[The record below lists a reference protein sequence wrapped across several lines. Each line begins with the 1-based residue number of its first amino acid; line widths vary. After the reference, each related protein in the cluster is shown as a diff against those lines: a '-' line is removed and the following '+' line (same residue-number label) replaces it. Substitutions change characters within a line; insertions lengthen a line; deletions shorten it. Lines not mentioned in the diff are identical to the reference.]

1 MEMNMKFERVVE
13 SYTYNR
19 FGEILYV
26 LHKNNRKYLND
37 SLSQYDLNLL
47 QAMCILTID
56 QKSDITQQ
64 ELTEM
69 LYLTKSGIAKAINK
83 LQDDGFIIKERSKKD
98 NRKFVLKLTQK
109 GEDIIPTLNAIN
121 EEWEDKIGLT
131 DLDDD
136 FIATLKDLTYR
147 SIDLNSE

>member
-1 MEMNMKFERVVE
+1 MKFERVVE

-37 SLSQYDLNLL
+37 SLSEYGLNLL

-56 QKSDITQQ
+56 QKDDITQK
-64 ELTEM
+64 ELTER
-69 LYLTKSGIAKAINK
+69 LYLTKSGITKAINK
-83 LQDDGFIIKERSKKD
+83 LQEEEYIVKERSEKD

-109 GEDIIPTLNAIN
+109 SKDIIPTLNSIN
-121 EEWEDKIGLT
+121 DEWEQKIGLT
-131 DLDDD
+131 DLDDE
-136 FIATLKDLTYR
+136 FVESLKDITYK
-147 SIDLNSE
+147 SIELNSK

>member
-1 MEMNMKFERVVE
+1 MNMKFERVVE

-56 QKSDITQQ
+56 QKNDINQK
-64 ELTEM
+64 ELTEI
-69 LYLTKSGIAKAINK
+69 LYLTKSGIAKAIKNTWLK
-83 LQDDGFIIKERSKKD
+83 ILNISSDTSSFLFILE
-98 NRKFVLKLTQK
+98 V
-109 GEDIIPTLNAIN
+109 PP
-121 EEWEDKIGLT
+121 
-131 DLDDD
+131 
-136 FIATLKDLTYR
+136 
-147 SIDLNSE
+147 

>member
-1 MEMNMKFERVVE
+1 MKFERVVE

-37 SLSQYDLNLL
+37 ALSDYNLNLL

-56 QKSDITQQ
+56 QKDDITQK

-69 LYLTKSGIAKAINK
+69 LYLTKSGITKAINK
-83 LQDDGFIIKERSKKD
+83 LQEDEFIVKEKSKKD
-98 NRKFVLKLTQK
+98 SRKFVLKLTEK
-109 GEDIIPTLNAIN
+109 GKAIIPTLNAIN
-121 EEWEDKIGLT
+121 DEWEQKIGLT
-131 DLDDD
+131 ELDDE
-136 FIATLKDLTYR
+136 FVETLKDMTYR
-147 SIDLNSE
+147 SIELNSE

>member
-1 MEMNMKFERVVE
+1 MKFERVVE

-37 SLSQYDLNLL
+37 ALSDYNLNLL

-56 QKSDITQQ
+56 QKDDITQK

-69 LYLTKSGIAKAINK
+69 LYLTKSGITKAINK
-83 LQDDGFIIKERSKKD
+83 LQEDEFIVKEKSKKD
-98 NRKFVLKLTQK
+98 SRKFVLKLTEK
-109 GEDIIPTLNAIN
+109 GKAIIPTLNAIN
-121 EEWEDKIGLT
+121 DEWEQKIGLT
-131 DLDDD
+131 ELDDE
-136 FIATLKDLTYR
+136 FVETIKDMTYR
-147 SIDLNSE
+147 SIELNSE

>member
-1 MEMNMKFERVVE
+1 MNMKFERVVE

-37 SLSQYDLNLL
+37 ALSDYNLNLL

-56 QKSDITQQ
+56 QKDDITQK

-69 LYLTKSGIAKAINK
+69 LYLTKSGITKAINK
-83 LQDDGFIIKERSKKD
+83 LQEDEFIVKEKSKKD
-98 NRKFVLKLTQK
+98 SRKFVLKLTEK
-109 GEDIIPTLNAIN
+109 GKAIIPTLNAIN
-121 EEWEDKIGLT
+121 DEWEQKIGLT
-131 DLDDD
+131 ELDDE
-136 FIATLKDLTYR
+136 FVETIKDMTYR
-147 SIDLNSE
+147 SIELNSE

>member
-1 MEMNMKFERVVE
+1 MKFERVVE

-37 SLSQYDLNLL
+37 SLSQHDLNLL

-56 QKSDITQQ
+56 QKNDINQK
-64 ELTEM
+64 ELTEI
-69 LYLTKSGIAKAINK
+69 LYLTKSGIGKAIKK
-83 LQDDGFIIKERSKKD
+83 LQDDGFIVKERSEKD

-109 GEDIIPTLNAIN
+109 GKDIIPTLNAIN
-121 EEWEDKIGLT
+121 EEWEEKIGLT
-131 DLDDD
+131 DLDDE
-136 FIATLKDLTYR
+136 FIATLKDLTYK
-147 SIDLNSE
+147 SIDLNCE

>member
-1 MEMNMKFERVVE
+1 MKFERVVE

-37 SLSQYDLNLL
+37 SLSQHDLNLL

-56 QKSDITQQ
+56 QKNDINQK
-64 ELTEM
+64 ELTEI
-69 LYLTKSGIAKAINK
+69 LYLTKSGIAKAIKK
-83 LQDDGFIIKERSKKD
+83 LQDDGFIVKERSEKD

-109 GEDIIPTLNAIN
+109 GKDIIPTLNAIN
-121 EEWEDKIGLT
+121 EEWEEKIGLT
-131 DLDDD
+131 DLDDE
-136 FIATLKDLTYR
+136 FIATLKNLTYK
-147 SIDLNSE
+147 SIDLNCE